1 MSEQPS
7 TPATGADDGPV
18 LEVRN
23 VVKHFH
29 PGRSIFPS
37 RRQTLRAVD
46 DISFTL
52 NRGRTLGIVGE
63 SGCGKSTLARMT
75 LGLET
80 PTAGEIRL
88 KGRELSTVS
97 RHWRSSVIQLVMQDP
112 YSSLN
117 PRMTIY
123 DIVAE
128 AFVAHPELVEGVRRR
143 DLVVEMLSLVGLG
156 AHHLN
161 KFPHQLSGG
170 QRQRVGIARALA
182 PKPSIVVCDE
192 PVSALDVSVQAQ
204 VINLLESLQ
213 AELGLSY
220 VFISHDL
227 SIVRHVSDRIAVI
240 YLGRIVEEG
249 PAEAVYNA
257 PAHPYTQALLA
268 SIATTQFDADG
279 AEIAKPARIRGE
291 LPDPLNPP
299 SGCPF
304 RSRCFK
310 ARDRC
315 AVEVPLPQPVGPD
328 GHLTRCHFP
337 TVEDPILL
345 TAGGA
350 PDGAQ
355 R

>member
-1 MSEQPS
+1 MSEQPPPPD
-7 TPATGADDGPV
+7 TAPGDDPV
-18 LEVRN
+18 LEVRH

-29 PGRSIFPS
+29 PGRSLFPS

-52 NRGRTLGIVGE
+52 HRGRTLGIVGE

-88 KGRELSTVS
+88 RGRELSTVS

-128 AFVAHPELVEGVRRR
+128 AFVAHPELVQGVRRR
-143 DLVVEMLSLVGLG
+143 DLVAEMLSLVGLG

-268 SIATTQFDADG
+268 SIATTRFDADG

-304 RSRCFK
+304 RSRCFR

-315 AVEVPLPQPVGPD
+315 AVEVPLPQAVGPD

-337 TVEDPILL
+337 TVADPILL

-350 PDGAQ
+350 PDGG
-355 R
+355 RR

>member
-1 MSEQPS
+1 MPE
-7 TPATGADDGPV
+7 PAAGTAPDAPV
-18 LEVRN
+18 LDVRH
-23 VVKHFH
+23 VVKHYH
-29 PGRSIFPS
+29 PGRSLLPS
-37 RRQTLRAVD
+37 RRPTLRAVE

-52 NRGRTLGIVGE
+52 PRGTTLGIVGE

-80 PTAGEIRL
+80 PTSGEVRL
-88 KGRELSTVS
+88 QGRPLPTVS

-117 PRMTIY
+117 PRMTVY

-128 AFVAHPELVEGVRRR
+128 AYVAHPELVRGARRR

-182 PKPSIVVCDE
+182 PRPSVVVCDE

-204 VINLLESLQ
+204 VINLLGSLQ

-249 PAEAVYNA
+249 TAEAVYHA

-268 SIATTQFDADG
+268 SIAAAEFDGDG
-279 AEIAKPARIRGE
+279 REIARPPRIRGE

-310 ARDRC
+310 AQDTC
-315 AVEVPLPQPVGPD
+315 ATEVPEPRPVGPD
-328 GHLTRCHFP
+328 GHSTRCHFP
-337 TVEDPILL
+337 TVEDPVLL
-345 TAGGA
+345 TGTVT
-350 PDGAQ
+350 PDGPG

>member
-1 MSEQPS
+1 MPEQP
-7 TPATGADDGPV
+7 TGTAPAPAAPA
-18 LEVRN
+18 LEVRD

-46 DISFTL
+46 GISFTL
-52 NRGRTLGIVGE
+52 ERGQTLGIVGE
-63 SGCGKSTLARMT
+63 SGCGKSTLARLT

-80 PTAGEIRL
+80 PTAGQIRL
-88 KGRELSTVS
+88 QGRDLASAS
-97 RHWRSSVIQLVMQDP
+97 RYWRSSVIQLVMQDP

-117 PRMTIY
+117 PRMTVY

-128 AFVAHPELVEGVRRR
+128 AYVAHPELVQGQRRR
-143 DLVVEMLSLVGLG
+143 DLVVEMLALVGLG

-182 PKPSIVVCDE
+182 PKPSVVVCDE

-204 VINLLESLQ
+204 VINLLGSLQ

-220 VFISHDL
+220 LFISHDL
-227 SIVRHVSDRIAVI
+227 SIVRHVSDRIAVV

-268 SIATTQFDADG
+268 SIATGRADG
-279 AEIAKPARIRGE
+279 PEGTRPARIRGE

-310 ARDRC
+310 AQERC
-315 AVEVPLPQPVGPD
+315 AAEVPLPRPVGPD
-328 GHLTRCHFP
+328 GHHTRCHFP
-337 TVEDPILL
+337 TIEDRD
-345 TAGGA
+345 
-350 PDGAQ
+350 PDLVSAVA
-355 R
+355 

>member
-1 MSEQPS
+1 MSEQLSKQLPP
-7 TPATGADDGPV
+7 TDDAPV

-23 VVKHFH
+23 VIKHFY

-52 NRGRTLGIVGE
+52 QRGETLGIVGE
-63 SGCGKSTLARMT
+63 SGCGKSTLAKMT
-75 LGLET
+75 LGLEA
-80 PTAGEIRL
+80 PTSGEIYL
-88 KGRELSTVS
+88 KGRELSSVT

-128 AFVAHPELVEGVRRR
+128 AFVAHPELVQDSRRR

-213 AELGLSY
+213 TELGLSY

-227 SIVRHVSDRIAVI
+227 SIVRHVSNRIAVI

-257 PAHPYTQALLA
+257 PAHPYTQALLD
-268 SIATTQFDADG
+268 SIATAEFTSDG
-279 AEIAKPARIRGE
+279 TEIPKPPRIRGE

-310 ARDRC
+310 AQDRC
-315 AVEVPLPQPVGPD
+315 AIEAPLPQPVGPD
-328 GHLTRCHFP
+328 GHQTRCHFP
-337 TVEDPILL
+337 TIEV
-345 TAGGA
+345 
-350 PDGAQ
+350 
-355 R
+355 